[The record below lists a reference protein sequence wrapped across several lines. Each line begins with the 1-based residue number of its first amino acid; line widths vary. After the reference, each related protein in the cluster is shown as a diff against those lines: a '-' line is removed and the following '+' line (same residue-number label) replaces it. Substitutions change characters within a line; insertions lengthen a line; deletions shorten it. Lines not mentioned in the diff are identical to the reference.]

1 MLASASIRQAVRE
14 EVPLD
19 MPPPQYTKL
28 VPLHQH
34 PGAKPLDG
42 SRAPSL
48 IERASKACGEIIGP
62 TYGELV
68 YTVLEG
74 IKRGQMGQY
83 SGRLLLERCLPE
95 TRPIPV
101 QLPMIDCA
109 QDLVEADRRLMAA
122 ANVGADQPPR
132 VAHGAGVH
140 PGQLADPAAGAAGGA
155 VILCQIS

>member
-1 MLASASIRQAVRE
+1 MLASASIRQAVRK

-19 MPPPQYTKL
+19 MPPPEYTKL

-101 QLPMIDCA
+101 QLPIIDCA

-122 ANVGADQPPR
+122 ANVG
-132 VAHGAGVH
+132 
-140 PGQLADPAAGAAGGA
+140 
-155 VILCQIS
+155 VISHREWSTAQECILKSWHIRQQARLEEP